1 MITIQDND
9 YLGKVYPLSEVEE
22 LLYIANKPIKQLC
35 EEENLLIYP
44 LDIEDSNDKIGEN
57 SIVSIYANEG
67 SSVRIKTGN
76 IMGFIGRNNQY
87 LKIYSRFDNDQND
100 FFMHYMLQK
109 VFSYNIF
116 NLDFMSTEENILK
129 ILVLM
134 FPSMLKTA
142 MKQGIYKEYRKV
154 QYNDSNVRGTIDISR
169 HIRENI
175 PFCGNISY
183 DTEEFCYDNAVME
196 LIRHTIEYIRT
207 IPLGDM
213 ILSSNEVVEE
223 CVSKVISYTP
233 CYRHSDRLKIIH
245 ENLRPCRHPYYT
257 GYNALQKICI
267 QILNQE
273 DMKYGDGD
281 GSVSGI
287 LFDGAWLWEEYLNTL
302 LCDYDFN
309 HPQNKQGTG
318 AIYLFEHGGKRYPD
332 FWKKDFVL
340 DAKYKKY
347 AQSGNKLDIAIDD
360 INQIVTYMFRLK
372 SQKSGII
379 CPLIGEKNKT
389 ISERMN
395 KNGYKGVMYIYALA
409 IPQNCKSYDDF
420 ANKMGKNENQLIK
433 EIMDS

>member
-1 MITIQDND
+1 
-9 YLGKVYPLSEVEE
+9 
-22 LLYIANKPIKQLC
+22 
-35 EEENLLIYP
+35 
-44 LDIEDSNDKIGEN
+44 
-57 SIVSIYANEG
+57 
-67 SSVRIKTGN
+67 
-76 IMGFIGRNNQY
+76 
-87 LKIYSRFDNDQND
+87 
-100 FFMHYMLQK
+100 
-109 VFSYNIF
+109 
-116 NLDFMSTEENILK
+116 
-129 ILVLM
+129 
-134 FPSMLKTA
+134 
-142 MKQGIYKEYRKV
+142 
-154 QYNDSNVRGTIDISR
+154 
-169 HIRENI
+169 
-175 PFCGNISY
+175 
-183 DTEEFCYDNAVME
+183 
-196 LIRHTIEYIRT
+196 
-207 IPLGDM
+207 
-213 ILSSNEVVEE
+213 
-223 CVSKVISYTP
+223 
-233 CYRHSDRLKIIH
+233 
-245 ENLRPCRHPYYT
+245 
-257 GYNALQKICI
+257 
-267 QILNQE
+267 
-273 DMKYGDGD
+273 MKYGDGD

-433 EIMDS
+433 EIMDI